1 MTILD
6 AIDSASSEHAVY
18 FLVTAYIESL
28 RHFERGCG
36 VPQGAIELPVSGSSD
51 LAARLEMLR
60 GSADVVPQSA
70 VAKSEVAAVLS
81 SALTRLSV
89 FTEPAENA
97 FADAAMR
104 PARTDSRHSS
114 LSV

>member
-6 AIDSASSEHAVY
+6 AIESASTEHAVY

-36 VPQGAIELPVSGSSD
+36 VPQRAIALPVAGFND

-60 GSADVVPQSA
+60 SSAGIAPHSDVANSEATAVLAAA
-70 VAKSEVAAVLS
+70 VAR
-81 SALTRLSV
+81 LTTL
-89 FTEPAENA
+89 
-97 FADAAMR
+97 ADAAQTALPLAAIR
-104 PARTDSRHSS
+104 SAKTDSRHSS